1 MMMFTQASQQQV
13 NALNRNEPWVS
24 FELGLTFLLE
34 GRNNIG
40 RSLLEK
46 SAKDGSD
53 AASQVL
59 EVFQSWKRK

>member
-1 MMMFTQASQQQV
+1 MMFTQASQRQIE
-13 NALNRNEPWVS
+13 ALNRNEPWVS

>member
-1 MMMFTQASQQQV
+1 MMMFTQASQRQIE
-13 NALNRNEPWVS
+13 ALNRNEPWVS